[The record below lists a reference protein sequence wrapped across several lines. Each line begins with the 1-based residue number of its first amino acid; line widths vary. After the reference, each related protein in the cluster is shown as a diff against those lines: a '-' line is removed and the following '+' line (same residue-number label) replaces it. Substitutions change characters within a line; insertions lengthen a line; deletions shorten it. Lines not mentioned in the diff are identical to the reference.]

1 MCVLI
6 NKVCIYVYCSNIVYR
21 SFNMMSKEKWKVI
34 AAKTRQAQ
42 SLIFSPPS
50 QSTSYFPSLFK
61 LQRFLHSGDTLKRQL

>member
-1 MCVLI
+1 
-6 NKVCIYVYCSNIVYR
+6 
-21 SFNMMSKEKWKVI
+21 MMSKEKWKVI